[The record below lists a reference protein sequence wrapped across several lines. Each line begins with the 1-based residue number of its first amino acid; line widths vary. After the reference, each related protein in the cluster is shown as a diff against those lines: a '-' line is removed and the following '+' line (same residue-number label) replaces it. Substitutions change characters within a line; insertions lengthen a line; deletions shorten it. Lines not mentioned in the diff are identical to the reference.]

1 MSRESASVRQ
11 VSQIESNMGFESSGM
26 LRFLSQNPRVSQIMN
41 AYSFAFI
48 DRSGDWKFPTTVLP
62 EGEKTDPELAN
73 QAFRGRVARHT
84 TAVGMTMNMILTELE
99 SSSDVGL
106 DSDTIRLAT
115 EVMVLHDIGKLE
127 EILLRQPLGSS
138 GKAYDLAED
147 HVTDLL
153 LKAGYP
159 PEFVQLPGSIG
170 HNGARDFV
178 TAPLLWPLIR
188 QAAYL
193 SDELLQETVIQ
204 PDITAKSRR
213 LQTDTRYADLN
224 NSGFPERSY
233 LPQFT
238 NPDQTLRPKYK
249 IQEEATIQMAI
260 NLSDKF
266 MIEWSDLG
274 RFLIQTAV
282 EREIYRAE
290 LLSSPN

>member
-62 EGEKTDPELAN
+62 EDEKTDPELAN
-73 QAFRGRVARHT
+73 QAFRGRVAR
-84 TAVGMTMNMILTELE
+84 
-99 SSSDVGL
+99 
-106 DSDTIRLAT
+106 
-115 EVMVLHDIGKLE
+115 
-127 EILLRQPLGSS
+127 
-138 GKAYDLAED
+138 